1 MKSSVKHEKA
11 SEQLIWDM
19 ACRHLKKVLSE
30 REISQW
36 LSGYELRNIEEDKAV
51 LLCRN
56 GNCKGEN
63 QEKYLREL
71 EKSLSWAAGK
81 PLQLYIEMAGSHAG
95 RIHRTGKKKN
105 CLKKITVA
113 VILMVIFGGLAM
125 GAQTLRLSRPHKTF
139 YRIVSDKMED
149 GFRIVLLSD
158 LKGSSFG
165 DANEELLESVRS
177 LKPDL
182 ILLSGDMWGNNY
194 AGAAEFC
201 RQLVD
206 IAETCYVFEENGTSN
221 MNLETELNEAGIRVL
236 ADSSETFTVQNETI
250 EIYGDGS
257 GEKIFRNL
265 YSRPSF
271 QEFLNQNSDGF
282 KILVSSDPYIYS
294 SVSNERLPDLLLTGH
309 TLGGGIRLPYVGAI
323 YDSYYGFFP
332 ERQEKTYIYGEYSIN
347 ESALIVSGGLSKE
360 KGLRF
365 NDRLEL
371 VVVDVSRY

>member
-1 MKSSVKHEKA
+1 MEMKSSVKHEKA

-165 DANEELLESVRS
+165 DANEELLESVCTAEVELTHEKLKELPPHHFSRS
-177 LKPDL
+177 FERKMKWLFWRRTLRYDTILNSTGKKVAAFL
-182 ILLSGDMWGNNY
+182 LCFLLLSY
-194 AGAAEFC
+194 
-201 RQLVD
+201 QL
-206 IAETCYVFEENGTSN
+206 
-221 MNLETELNEAGIRVL
+221 
-236 ADSSETFTVQNETI
+236 
-250 EIYGDGS
+250 
-257 GEKIFRNL
+257 
-265 YSRPSF
+265 
-271 QEFLNQNSDGF
+271 FL
-282 KILVSSDPYIYS
+282 L
-294 SVSNERLPDLLLTGH
+294 
-309 TLGGGIRLPYVGAI
+309 
-323 YDSYYGFFP
+323 FF
-332 ERQEKTYIYGEYSIN
+332 
-347 ESALIVSGGLSKE
+347 
-360 KGLRF
+360 
-365 NDRLEL
+365 
-371 VVVDVSRY
+371 